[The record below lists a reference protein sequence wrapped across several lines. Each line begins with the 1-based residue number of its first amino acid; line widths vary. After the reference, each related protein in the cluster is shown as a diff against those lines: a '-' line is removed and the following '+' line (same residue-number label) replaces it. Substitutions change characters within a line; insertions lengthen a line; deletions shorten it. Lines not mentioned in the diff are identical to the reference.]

1 MQIRILSQNSIL
13 WHSVAWFVC
22 QRSLSC
28 NSHDEGLSDT
38 TRESVTESFY
48 HCSWSDDQWCWL
60 ILPTPFRNVGL
71 VLSASVANQ
80 TNMGNDAHE
89 LWHDRNKTKPNK
101 TVCIFHGISCI
112 NALWCYHILYSA
124 CLMQLAHRVTD
135 SCSNLDVSLL
145 HCQLISSGWSLW
157 ARFTKHRNAKYMLET
172 RSQVRKFLL
181 NGMDFNMDC

>member
-22 QRSLSC
+22 QRYLSC

-71 VLSASVANQ
+71 VKCQCSKPDKYGKRCAWTMTWSKWNKAQQNRVHISWDILYKCTEMLSYPLFCLSNAIGTSCHRQLQQSWCFITALSA
-80 TNMGNDAHE
+80 D
-89 LWHDRNKTKPNK
+89 
-101 TVCIFHGISCI
+101 
-112 NALWCYHILYSA
+112 
-124 CLMQLAHRVTD
+124 
-135 SCSNLDVSLL
+135 
-145 HCQLISSGWSLW
+145 
-157 ARFTKHRNAKYMLET
+157 
-172 RSQVRKFLL
+172 
-181 NGMDFNMDC
+181 